1 MRGGESGTIHLVYP
15 FYPHYRAE
23 VFHALR
29 DAGVVDRFT
38 FGDSSSPLDPIP
50 LGDAAALDA
59 VVLKNRW
66 RGNLHLRQAGLL
78 RDIRSSSAEWVVFL
92 GGANSVAY
100 WVAAIYARL
109 LGKKV
114 AFWTIGWHRP
124 ESGLKRRVRLTF
136 YRLAHVLLLYA
147 EHGKKLGVTHGYPA
161 DRMHV
166 IGNSVGGG
174 PVQLANR
181 TTTPISF
188 GAVARLNERKRF
200 DLLIRAVA
208 ELAKRGTVAEVWLAG
223 EGEASDGLTKLAD
236 EAGVVLRMPG
246 ALYADTELQPF
257 YARLTATVV
266 PDAAGLTVIQSLR
279 FGIPVVTHG
288 DLDSQMPEAAAVHAG
303 VTGLH
308 FEQGDVE
315 SLVTALEQVLQWRA
329 ELGDESIA
337 KSCHEELLSRW
348 TAESTRDRIAEALRL
363 DRG

>member
-1 MRGGESGTIHLVYP
+1 MKRKGDGTIHLVYP

-59 VVLKNRW
+59 VVLKNHW

-78 RDIRSSSAEWVVFL
+78 RDIRRSRAEWVVFL

-109 LGKKV
+109 LGRKV

-124 ESGLKRRVRLTF
+124 ESGIKRRVRLTF
-136 YRLAHVLLLYA
+136 YRLAHALLLYA
-147 EHGKKLGVTHGYPA
+147 DHGKSLGVAHGYPEG
-161 DRMHV
+161 RMYV

-174 PVQLANR
+174 PVDVPDRAHGR
-181 TTTPISF
+181 VVF

-208 ELAKRGTVAEVWLAG
+208 ELARRGTVAEVWLAG
-223 EGEASDGLTKLAD
+223 EGEASEDLEKLAA
-236 EAGVVLRMPG
+236 ELGVVLRMPG
-246 ALYADTELQPF
+246 PIYADSELASF
-257 YARLTATVV
+257 YEGLTATVV

-279 FGIPVVTHG
+279 FGVPVVTHG
-288 DLDSQMPEAAAVHAG
+288 DLDAQMPEAAAVRPG
-303 VTGLH
+303 GTGLH
-308 FEQGDVE
+308 YAQGDAA
-315 SLVTALEQVLQWRA
+315 SLADALEQTVAWRS
-329 ELGDESIA
+329 EMGDGVIA
-337 KSCHEELLSRW
+337 SNCHEELLSRW
-348 TAESTRDRIAEALRL
+348 TAESTRDRVVEALRL
-363 DRG
+363 GRG